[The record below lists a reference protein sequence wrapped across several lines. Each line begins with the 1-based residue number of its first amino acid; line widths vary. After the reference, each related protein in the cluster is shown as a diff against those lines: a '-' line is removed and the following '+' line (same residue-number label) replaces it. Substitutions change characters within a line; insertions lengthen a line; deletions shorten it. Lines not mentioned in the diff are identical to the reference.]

1 MCNNRWPEHSE
12 VRSFRSS
19 VVCQLLVYSNR
30 HLFIGIFA
38 GIRPQ
43 QDAART
49 TRYASVVC
57 GAHLCIDWCWCSDGS
72 QCQSDIDAQPGR
84 NSFSIEASRLSGLCS
99 LLWSGC
105 IANFSRD
112 AAAVGSSSTNRS
124 GDTISS
130 GSGTGDRDA
139 SQRFAALAAVW
150 RDVVA
155 AIGTGAFDSAHRGGK
170 VVDGSPVKGF
180 AFRTVPQTILP
191 LVLVLPLVVRE
202 PDLGA
207 AVFLAIGF
215 VIALFIGGWPLKYF
229 VLSLGSVIPVAA
241 SLLILKPYQMQRITG
256 FIAAWQDLSQAP
268 WQIRQSLLSIGAGG
282 LRGTGVGSGWQK
294 LSYLPEA
301 NTDFVFAVI
310 GEELGLAGTL
320 TLVILW
326 MGVLMTGRAALQH
339 LRRDSFA
346 WILGNT
352 LVIQI
357 VVQALVNVAVVTA
370 MVPSK
375 GVPHPFISYGGTNLL
390 VNIVAVGIIVA
401 MTRAADDLAVIH
413 SATAGIRRIT
423 GRY

>member
-1 MCNNRWPEHSE
+1 MRRLFVGLICVLTGVGVQMVYSASLTSMPSQAETVFLSKH
-12 VRSFRSS
+12 
-19 VVCQLLVYSNR
+19 LVYLVFAACCGLVASR
-30 HLFIGIFA
+30 ISSATLQQLARPALIVLVILLAVVLVPEIG
-38 GIRPQ
+38 
-43 QDAART
+43 
-49 TRYASVVC
+49 TRVN
-57 GAHLCIDWCWCSDGS
+57 GS
-72 QCQSDIDAQPGR
+72 QRWLRFGGMSLQPSELGR
-84 NSFSIEASRLSGLCS
+84 LILP
-99 LLWSGC
+99 
-105 IANFSRD
+105 I
-112 AAAVGSSSTNRS
+112 
-124 GDTISS
+124 
-130 GSGTGDRDA
+130 
-139 SQRFAALAAVW
+139 
-150 RDVVA
+150 VA
-155 AIGTGAFDSAHRGGK
+155 AKLLTDLRS
-170 VVDGSPVKGF
+170 KGF

-191 LVLVLPLVVRE
+191 LILVLPLVVRE

-282 LRGTGVGSGWQK
+282 LHGTGVGSGWQK

-357 VVQALVNVAVVTA
+357 VLQALVNVAVVTA

-390 VNIVAVGIIVA
+390 VNIVAVGIVVA
-401 MTRAADDLAVIH
+401 MTRAADDLAVVHPAMPECGEEAI
-413 SATAGIRRIT
+413 GNE
-423 GRY
+423 